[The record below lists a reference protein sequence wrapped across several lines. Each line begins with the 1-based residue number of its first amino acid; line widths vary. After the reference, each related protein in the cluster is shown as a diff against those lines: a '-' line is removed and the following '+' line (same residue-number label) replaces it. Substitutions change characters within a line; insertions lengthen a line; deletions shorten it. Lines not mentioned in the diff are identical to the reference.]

1 MKIRIILALLAFGL
15 LASCS
20 KLTMEN
26 YDLLKTGM
34 EYDEVVDIIGSPD
47 SCSEKFGTKSCIWG
61 DSEGSHIKA
70 KFLKQTS
77 IYFSNKKLK

>member
-1 MKIRIILALLAFGL
+1 MKVRLMMAIVVLLL
-15 LASCS
+15 LSACS

-26 YDLLKTGM
+26 YDQLKTGM

-47 SCSEKFGTKSCIWG
+47 SCSEKFGTRSCIWG

-70 KFLKQTS
+70 QFLKSTA
-77 IYFSNKKLK
+77 ILFTHNKLK

>member
-1 MKIRIILALLAFGL
+1 MQNRLILALLVLGL
-15 LASCS
+15 LAACS
-20 KLTMEN
+20 KLNMEN

-61 DSEGSHIKA
+61 DEDGSHIKA
-70 KFLKQTS
+70 KFLKQTA
-77 IYFSNKKLK
+77 IFFSNKKLK